1 MKSWIFYVIICI
13 TFWGIWGFLAKIA
26 TKFLDPRQLFIYQ
39 GIGNLCVVLA
49 IVFYEKKIDFNWRGS
64 LLALLVGVLGM
75 LGALS
80 FWNAIKTGPVAVTSS
95 ITALYPSVAVI
106 LALIFL
112 KETLSL
118 KQIIGVILALIAGVL
133 LAS

>member
-1 MKSWIFYVIICI
+1 MKSWLFYGIVCI
-13 TFWGIWGFLAKIA
+13 TFWGVWGFLAKIA
-26 TKFLDPRQLFIYQ
+26 TKFLGPRQLFIYQ
-39 GIGNLCVVLA
+39 GIGNLCVVLVIA
-49 IVFYEKKIDFNWRGS
+49 FYEKKIDFNWTGS
-64 LLALLVGVLGM
+64 LLALLVGILGM

-112 KETLSL
+112 KETLSI
-118 KQIIGVILALIAGVL
+118 KQIIGIILALIAGVL